1 MKFVCDRDTFAK
13 EIAIA
18 QDIIASKNAYSIMSN
33 VYLEVQDSRLF
44 IRATDAKVGFETEIP
59 ISDAE
64 SGSLTVFCDKL
75 LAITNSIPEGD
86 MLFNQHESNIEIKPL
101 SKKIRFTLKTIA
113 GDKFPEIPRIEENQY
128 FTLQAHDLRTMIS
141 QTIFSVSNDE
151 TRFFMNG
158 IFLEK
163 QPDGS
168 LAMVATDGRRLAFIS
183 TQEADIPDFQS
194 AIIPPKV
201 LSVLL
206 KRASDEG
213 QILMAVNEKNVFFR
227 FGSYY
232 LTSYLIEGKFPNY
245 QKVIPKDQKFKFVVE
260 KDELLSALRRV
271 ALFVEKSNKVI
282 FNISSSSLVLESE
295 ETELGAAREEL
306 ACEYEGNDVIIF
318 LSLKYLEDP
327 LKAMDSDK
335 IAIEFNDP
343 TRAITL
349 RPEPASNY
357 FHVIMP
363 MQQP

>member
-1 MKFVCDRDTFAK
+1 MKFICDRDTFAK

-18 QDIIASKNAYSIMSN
+18 QDIIASKNAFSIMSN
-33 VYLEVQDSRLF
+33 VYLEVTDSRLY

-64 SGSLTVFCDKL
+64 PGSLTVFCDKL

-86 MLFNQHESNIEIKPL
+86 MLFEQHESSIEIRPL
-101 SKKIRFTLKTIA
+101 SKKIRFQLKTIA

-128 FTLQAHDLRTMIS
+128 FTLNARDLRKMIS

-158 IFLEK
+158 VFMEK
-163 QPDGS
+163 LPSGE

-183 TQEADIPDFQS
+183 TQEANIPDFQS

-201 LSVLL
+201 LSIVL

-213 QILMAVNEKNVFFR
+213 QILMAVNEKNIFFR
-227 FGSYY
+227 FGNYQ

-245 QKVIPKDQKFKFVVE
+245 QKVIPRDHRMKFIVSKE
-260 KDELLSALRRV
+260 ELQSALRRV

-282 FNISSSSLVLESE
+282 FNVSSRGLVLESE

-306 ACEYEGNDVIIF
+306 ACQYEGDDVVIL
-318 LSLKYLEDP
+318 LSLRYLEDP
-327 LKAMDSDK
+327 LKVMDAEAL
-335 IAIEFNDP
+335 AIEFSDP
-343 TRAITL
+343 TRAVTM

-357 FHVIMP
+357 FHIIMP

>member
-18 QDIIASKNAYSIMSN
+18 QDIIASKNAFSIMSN
-33 VYLEVQDSRLF
+33 VYLEVLDSKLY

-59 ISDAE
+59 ISE
-64 SGSLTVFCDKL
+64 SEPGSLTVFCDKL

-86 MLFNQHESNIEIKPL
+86 MSFEQHESSIEIRPR
-101 SKKIRFTLKTIA
+101 SKNVRFQLKTIA
-113 GDKFPEIPRIEENQY
+113 GDKFPEIPRIDDSHY
-128 FTLQAHDLRTMIS
+128 FPLLAHDLRAMIS

-158 IFLEK
+158 VFMEK
-163 QPDGS
+163 LPDGE

-213 QILMAVNEKNVFFR
+213 QILMAINEKNVFFR
-227 FGSYY
+227 FGNYQ

-245 QKVIPKDQKFKFVVE
+245 QKVIPKDQRFKFVVE
-260 KDELLSALRRV
+260 RDELQAALRRV
-271 ALFVEKSNKVI
+271 SLFVEKSNKVI
-282 FNISSSSLVLESE
+282 FNVSGKGLVLESE

-306 ACEYEGNDVIIF
+306 ACEYEGDDVVIL
-318 LSLKYLEDP
+318 LSLRYLEDP
-327 LKAMDSDK
+327 LKAMDSGSL
-335 IAIEFNDP
+335 AIEFSDP
-343 TRAITL
+343 SRAVTL

-357 FHVIMP
+357 FHIIMP

>member
-1 MKFVCDRDTFAK
+1 
-13 EIAIA
+13 
-18 QDIIASKNAYSIMSN
+18 MSN
-33 VYLEVQDSRLF
+33 VYLEVADSKLF

-64 SGSLTVFCDKL
+64 PGSLTVFCDKL

-86 MLFNQHESNIEIKPL
+86 MLFEQHESSIEIRPL
-101 SKKIRFTLKTIA
+101 SKKVRFQLKTIA
-113 GDKFPEIPRIEENQY
+113 GDKFPEIPRIEEQQY
-128 FTLQAHDLRTMIS
+128 FALQAHDLRRMIS

-158 IFLEK
+158 VFMEK
-163 QPDGS
+163 LPSGE

-183 TQEADIPDFQS
+183 TQEADVPDFQS

-201 LSVLL
+201 LSVVL

-213 QILMAVNEKNVFFR
+213 QILMAVSEKNIFFR
-227 FGSYY
+227 FGNYQ

-245 QKVIPKDQKFKFVVE
+245 QKVIPRDQRMKFVVSKE
-260 KDELLSALRRV
+260 ELQSALRRV

-282 FNISSSSLVLESE
+282 FNVSSQGLVLESE

-306 ACEYEGNDVIIF
+306 SCQYEGDDVVIL
-318 LSLKYLEDP
+318 LSLRYLEDP
-327 LKAMDSDK
+327 LKVLDAESL
-335 IAIEFNDP
+335 AIEFSDP
-343 TRAITL
+343 TRAVTV

-357 FHVIMP
+357 FHIIMP